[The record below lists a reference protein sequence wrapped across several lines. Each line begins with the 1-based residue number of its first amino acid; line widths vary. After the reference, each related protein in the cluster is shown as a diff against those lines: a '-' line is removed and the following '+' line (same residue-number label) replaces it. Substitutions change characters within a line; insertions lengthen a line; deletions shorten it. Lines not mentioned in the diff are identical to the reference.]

1 MLNPR
6 MNELLNQ
13 LPDSEFALLLP
24 HIQLISLNSGDE
36 LFDVGQKI
44 NTLYFPITALI
55 SIARVLPDGSSMDT
69 SVVGCESLVGIKAL
83 TLELSIHRIYV
94 SSSGLA
100 YRINCE
106 EVDSKIFNNLTF
118 YKIILLASTKMI
130 QKMSIEILCSNYHTI
145 ESRLARW
152 LIIRHDL
159 EKSAAIK
166 TTHQFIATSMGVRRE
181 SITNASSKLKGLKNS
196 RGMIEIRDRSVL
208 ETQCCE
214 CYYLQRQTHFKQ
226 SNLPFYL

>member
-1 MLNPR
+1 

-13 LPDSEFALLLP
+13 LPESEFERLLP
-24 HIQLISLNSGDE
+24 HIQLISLNAGDE

-44 NTLYFPITALI
+44 DTLYFPITALI
-55 SIARVLPDGSSMDT
+55 SIAKVFPDGSSMDT
-69 SVVGCESLVGIKAL
+69 ATVGQEGLVGIKAL
-83 TLELSIHRIYV
+83 TSELSIHRIYV

-100 YRINCE
+100 YRMSCAEVNPALINT
-106 EVDSKIFNNLTF
+106 LAL
-118 YKIILLASTKMI
+118 YKIMLLASTQI
-130 QKMSIEILCSNYHTI
+130 HQKMSIEMLCSNFHSI

-159 EKSAAIK
+159 ERSGTIK

-181 SITNASSKLKGLKNS
+181 SITNASSKLKGLKNF

-214 CYYLQRQTHFKQ
+214 CYYLQRQVLFKQ
-226 SNLPFYL
+226 SALPFYA